1 MPERTPA
8 ASNVDL
14 SHSGTRGRC
23 VTATYH
29 ESISRR
35 TNAAEKPRSYA
46 KARRIRRRDD
56 NADRVISVQ
65 HHSYS
70 RLSTAKYN
78 VILSLPAGN
87 YSPKGLGPGVRAWKQ
102 QKGNEMKALLAT
114 TAALAIVLASA
125 SFSPSFA
132 YPSGHN
138 HGITVSVGSNN
149 GNGNGDGNSGNGNGN
164 NNGNGNGNGNIG
176 STG

>member
-102 QKGNEMKALLAT
+102 QKGNE
-114 TAALAIVLASA
+114 SA
-125 SFSPSFA
+125 SRNHRGVGDSPRF
-132 YPSGHN
+132 G
-138 HGITVSVGSNN
+138 VVQSVFCGSQP
-149 GNGNGDGNSGNGNGN
+149 
-164 NNGNGNGNGNIG
+164 
-176 STG
+176 